1 MVGTRA
7 DVVWEVLPHLDDTH
21 VADLDRLVAEVTTV
35 DNIRPFSEHVMLHLR
50 HGGDTDVRHVL
61 ARIDGRLAGYLHLDV
76 TDRVA
81 GASAEL
87 AVSPACRRHGVGR
100 GLVERALALTP
111 DGRLRLWS
119 HGEGNGAASLARSL
133 GFVRSRTLHQMRRSL
148 FAAIPEPTWPAGVH
162 LRTFLPGLD
171 DAEWLAL
178 TARAFVD
185 LPDQGSWGQ
194 SDLEVRMREPWFD
207 PQGFL
212 IAVERDA
219 AGIDRMVGFH
229 WTKVH
234 GAESH
239 HHDHGHDAEQHEH
252 DHNDGAG
259 PHAHGHDDG
268 HHGHEPIG
276 EVYVVGVDPAA
287 HGRGLGRA
295 LTLAGL
301 MHLRSLGLP
310 DAMLYVD
317 ADNTSAIALY
327 ESLGFTRW
335 DIDVEF
341 TTPAR

>member
-1 MVGTRA
+1 
-7 DVVWEVLPHLDDTH
+7 
-21 VADLDRLVAEVTTV
+21 
-35 DNIRPFSEHVMLHLR
+35 
-50 HGGDTDVRHVL
+50 
-61 ARIDGRLAGYLHLDV
+61 
-76 TDRVA
+76 
-81 GASAEL
+81 
-87 AVSPACRRHGVGR
+87 
-100 GLVERALALTP
+100 
-111 DGRLRLWS
+111 
-119 HGEGNGAASLARSL
+119 
-133 GFVRSRTLHQMRRSL
+133 
-148 FAAIPEPTWPAGVH
+148 
-162 LRTFLPGLD
+162 
-171 DAEWLAL
+171 
-178 TARAFVD
+178 
-185 LPDQGSWGQ
+185 
-194 SDLEVRMREPWFD
+194 MREPWFD